1 MITCHECLYMMKCEV
16 VIVSLVL
23 GDLVYLG

>member
-1 MITCHECLYMMKCEV
+1 MGV

-23 GDLVYLG
+23 VELVYI